1 MSVKDVMPTKRPELL
16 QTLLVSLEEN
26 VMRKP
31 KGQSTM
37 NNPDLETLATL
48 GTQNNKTQH
57 DSENKKYVYYD
68 YIHLYKL
75 HNIHVNCTSN
85 VVYRTDAP
93 RFQRS
98 LQSA

>member
-48 GTQNNKTQH
+48 GT
-57 DSENKKYVYYD
+57 
-68 YIHLYKL
+68 
-75 HNIHVNCTSN
+75 TS
-85 VVYRTDAP
+85 VP
-93 RFQRS
+93 EQ
-98 LQSA
+98 L